1 MQVDA
6 NVFNVQG
13 RLVRT
18 VERGMLTAG
27 AHVLHW
33 DGKLN
38 GGGDAA
44 SGVYWLNVAA
54 GDVQKR
60 VKLVVVR

>member
-1 MQVDA
+1 MQVEA

-18 VERGMLTAG
+18 VERGVMAAG
-27 AHVLHW
+27 SHVLHW
-33 DGKLN
+33 DGRLN
-38 GGGDAA
+38 EGGNAA
-44 SGVYWLNVAA
+44 SGVYWLKVAA

-60 VKLVVVR
+60 VRLVVVR